1 MPSLSPTME
10 EGTIVKWMKAEGEAM
25 EAGDVVCDIQTDKAV
40 VSMEVDEEGVL
51 AKIIKSADSG
61 AIKVGELIAIVA
73 EDGEHW
79 KDLAA
84 SAGKAPSA
92 SSQSVPA
99 PAVETGGSIPGTVIN
114 MPSLSPTMTEGTL
127 VKWYKKEGESITA
140 GDVLCDIQTDKAV
153 VSMECDDDG
162 VVAKIIMSEGSSGVQ
177 VGTLI
182 ALMVE
187 EGQDWKDVA
196 IPAGE
201 SESSAAVAKSPEAT
215 SSSPAPP
222 SLSEFTHPAQ
232 TGPAAALLLAQY
244 GLNPSA
250 IEGSGP
256 KGNLTKADVLKYIK
270 TNALSTPAPPQ
281 VPLPGVAKPAV
292 TPPPTP
298 APTPAPPQVPLPG
311 VAKPAVT

>member
-73 EDGEHW
+73 EDGEDW
-79 KDLAA
+79 KEVAA
-84 SAGKAPSA
+84 SAVKAPPPP
-92 SSQSVPA
+92 SQSVPA
-99 PAVETGGSIPGTVIN
+99 PTVETGGSTPGTVIN
-114 MPSLSPTMTEGTL
+114 MPSLSPTMTEGTI
-127 VKWYKKEGESITA
+127 VKWYKKEGETITA

-162 VVAKIIMSEGSSGVQ
+162 VVAKIIMPEGSSGVQ

-182 ALMVE
+182 AIMVE

-196 IPAGE
+196 IPSTGAE
-201 SESSAAVAKSPEAT
+201 VSTPPPTTTSASTPAAT
-215 SSSPAPP
+215 APAPTAHFP
-222 SLSEFTHPAQ
+222 HPAQ
-232 TGPAAALLLAQY
+232 TGPA
-244 GLNPSA
+244 
-250 IEGSGP
+250 
-256 KGNLTKADVLKYIK
+256 
-270 TNALSTPAPPQ
+270 
-281 VPLPGVAKPAV
+281 
-292 TPPPTP
+292 
-298 APTPAPPQVPLPG
+298 
-311 VAKPAVT
+311 